1 MWENGYAESSFSV
14 CKNERN
20 ITVRIAKDCVH
31 HWILGIQLLLYEKSD
46 SVILHDTTASNK
58 IRLCVKNGGY
68 ILSLADVNLQITQN
82 DLEALE
88 SLLLDYLMN
97 RYFEGMHLDWE
108 CTEKGTNI
116 RYDVTVS
123 VDLPC

>member
-1 MWENGYAESSFSV
+1 MLENGYAESSFSV

-20 ITVRIAKDCVH
+20 ITVRIAKDCVL
-31 HWILGIQLLLYEKSD
+31 HWILGLQLLLYEKSD
-46 SVILHDTTASNK
+46 SVVLRDTTASNK
-58 IRLCVKNGGY
+58 IRLRVKNGGY

-82 DLEALE
+82 DLESLE

-108 CTEKGTNI
+108 CAEKGTNI

-123 VDLPC
+123 VDA

>member
-20 ITVRIAKDCVH
+20 ITVRIAMDCVH

-68 ILSLADVNLQITQN
+68 ILSLADVNLQIAQN